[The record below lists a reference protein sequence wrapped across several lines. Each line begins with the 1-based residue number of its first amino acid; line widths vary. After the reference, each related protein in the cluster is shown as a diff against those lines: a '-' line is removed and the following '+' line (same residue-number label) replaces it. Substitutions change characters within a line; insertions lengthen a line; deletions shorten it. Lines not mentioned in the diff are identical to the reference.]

1 MAKPDDDDLLQVDQQ
16 PWVRRELSMSVRVI
30 GLGATMAAIAG
41 AIYLAL
47 HWL

>member
-1 MAKPDDDDLLQVDQQ
+1 MAKPDEDDLLQVDEQ

-30 GLGATMAAIAG
+30 GLVATMAAIAG
-41 AIYLAL
+41 AL

>member
-16 PWVRRELSMSVRVI
+16 PWVRREPSMSVRVI
-30 GLGATMAAIAG
+30 GLVATMAAITG
-41 AIYLAL
+41 SIYLAL